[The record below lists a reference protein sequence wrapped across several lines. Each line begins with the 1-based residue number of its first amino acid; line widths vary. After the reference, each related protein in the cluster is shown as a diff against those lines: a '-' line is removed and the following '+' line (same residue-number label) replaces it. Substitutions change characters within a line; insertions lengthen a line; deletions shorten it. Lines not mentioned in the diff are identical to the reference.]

1 MKMSL
6 TSGIKI
12 CWSFLVGKMTVSVLE
27 DGRDRR
33 DSVGK
38 RGYSFDFV
46 LQIEKL
52 EIVVRKILY
61 DGGFFQT
68 NL

>member
-1 MKMSL
+1 M
-6 TSGIKI
+6 
-12 CWSFLVGKMTVSVLE
+12 SVLE